1 MISKNVI
8 NPSCSTR
15 WVRSF
20 FKSSSSI
27 PYYEPLCIQIIKILP
42 GESSFLQAGANDSPS
57 QALPRQLSRRESQA
71 VKFVAKA
78 LGEMRKFPAV
88 GLPLPLGEVDANA
101 VSRRRGRRT
110 RETPPVCCAD
120 SPLGDGAF
128 GIVGKSPA
136 KVQSFRA
143 LYLSAPGNVLYYK
156 NKKSV
161 RFLRRAQK
169 ALRTTR

>member
-27 PYYEPLCIQIIKILP
+27 PYYEPLCIQIIKI
-42 GESSFLQAGANDSPS
+42 
-57 QALPRQLSRRESQA
+57 
-71 VKFVAKA
+71 
-78 LGEMRKFPAV
+78 FP
-88 GLPLPLGEVDANA
+88 
-101 VSRRRGRRT
+101 
-110 RETPPVCCAD
+110 
-120 SPLGDGAF
+120 
-128 GIVGKSPA
+128 
-136 KVQSFRA
+136 RA

-161 RFLRRAQK
+161 RFLRPAQK